1 MLKLSDLLSFSL
13 PLILWKS
20 ATQKVNGWP
29 KHMVKVNMH
38 DLNDKVKI
46 LDLLNGAMFLA
57 EAGHL

>member
-1 MLKLSDLLSFSL
+1 
-13 PLILWKS
+13 
-20 ATQKVNGWP
+20 
-29 KHMVKVNMH
+29 MVKVNMH